1 MELKDTRRNAG
12 YLHLVRDLKD
22 TRGNAG
28 YLHLVR
34 DVLSVGSGE
43 STNGIELSLVGFQ
56 LLVEFLHGLQVELL
70 ALLFFQVFAWEN
82 IFDDGF
88 L

>member
-56 LLVEFLHGLQVELL
+56 L
-70 ALLFFQVFAWEN
+70 
-82 IFDDGF
+82 
-88 L
+88 